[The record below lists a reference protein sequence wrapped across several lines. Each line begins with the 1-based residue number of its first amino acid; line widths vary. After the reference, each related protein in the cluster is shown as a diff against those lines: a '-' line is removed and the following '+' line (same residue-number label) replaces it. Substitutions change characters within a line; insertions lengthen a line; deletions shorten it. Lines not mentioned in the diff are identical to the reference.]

1 MSTVYNFDGY
11 SDFADWCEQNGY
23 DPDDLYDEAE
33 ESHKRDTW
41 QSFYVKNAEANTF
54 AEVSVLV
61 SYDHGWQE
69 GEVVR
74 AGLTRKV
81 EQVVTEKVSYI

>member
-11 SDFADWCEQNGY
+11 SGFADWCEINGY
-23 DPDDLYDEAE
+23 DPNYLYDETE

-41 QSFYVKNAEANTF
+41 QSFYIKNAEVDTY

-69 GEVVR
+69 GEILR

>member
-1 MSTVYNFDGY
+1 MSNVFSFNGY

-23 DPDDLYDEAE
+23 NPDDVYDETE
-33 ESHKRDTW
+33 ESLTRDTW
-41 QSFYVKNAEANTF
+41 QSFYVKNAETNTF

-61 SYDHGWQE
+61 SYDHGWHS
-69 GEVVR
+69 GEVLR

-81 EQVVTEKVSYI
+81 EQVLTEKVSYT

>member
-1 MSTVYNFDGY
+1 MTTLYNFDGY
-11 SDFADWCEQNGY
+11 SDFTNWCEQNGY
-23 DPDDLYDEAE
+23 DPDDVYDETE

-41 QSFYVKNAEANTF
+41 QSFYVKNTKADTY

-69 GEVVR
+69 GEVLR

-81 EQVVTEKVSYI
+81 EQVVTEKVSYV

>member
-23 DPDDLYDEAE
+23 DPDYLYDETE
-33 ESHKRDTW
+33 ESHKREILE
-41 QSFYVKNAEANTF
+41 SFYVKNAEANTF

-69 GEVVR
+69 GEVLR

-81 EQVVTEKVSYI
+81 EQVVTEKVSYV

>member
-11 SDFADWCEQNGY
+11 SEFADWCEQNGY
-23 DPDDLYDEAE
+23 DPDDLYDETE

-41 QSFYVKNAEANTF
+41 QSFYVKNVEDDTY

-61 SYDHGWQE
+61 SYDQGWLE
-69 GEVVR
+69 GQIVR
-74 AGLTRKV
+74 ENLTRTV
-81 EQVVTEKVSYI
+81 ELVTTESVKYE